1 MMNTVKTQMKFR
13 KALKKLP
20 KMDMKQV
27 LKYMKKYSLKFVS
40 ESSFYDGASFA
51 CFVKNE
57 DGDIRFLEVKTNQEH
72 REKIRLYKTEYVSR
86 YSRNPSELIRECN
99 LYW

>member
-20 KMDMKQV
+20 KMDARQIK
-27 LKYMKKYSLKFVS
+27 KYMKEHLYTFIYEPSMYSK
-40 ESSFYDGASFA
+40 SSFE
-51 CFVKNE
+51 CFVENE
-57 DGDIRFLEVKTNQEH
+57 RGLIRFLSVKSSPEH
-72 REKIRLYKTEYVSR
+72 REKIYVYSTEDTGYG
-86 YSRNPSELIRECN
+86 NNQPIELIRECN